1 MLLQKQNNK
10 LILAAPKAKQ
20 QINSTKNVE
29 QQATIFSIIEEG
41 KEFQIFDKEL
51 EKYSNFYFLL
61 LDKMTEYNTLN
72 VKLSNFQLNK
82 LKAATKVNTEVTL
95 ETSPNVVGDYKDE
108 NNVSDRLL
116 LTNTQVL
123 KFHKAFY
130 KCFIS

>member
-61 LDKMTEYNTLN
+61 LDKMTQYNTLN

-82 LKAATKVNTEVTL
+82 LKAGIKVNTEATL
-95 ETSPNVVGDYKDE
+95 ETSSNIVGEYKDE
-108 NNVSDRLL
+108 NVSDRLL
-116 LTNTQVL
+116 LTNTQVSKL
-123 KFHKAFY
+123 RKAFY
-130 KCFIS
+130 KWFIS

>member
-82 LKAATKVNTEVTL
+82 LKAGIKVNTEVTL
-95 ETSPNVVGDYKDE
+95 ETSSNIVGEYKDE
-108 NNVSDRLL
+108 NVSDRLL
-116 LTNTQVL
+116 LTNTQVSKL
-123 KFHKAFY
+123 RKAFY
-130 KCFIS
+130 KWFIS